1 MSLMVSSPAYLKAT
15 LAVLIGRRPG
25 VWSGQVP
32 STRARTIC
40 RPKLRGDKKVLEIRQ
55 NSQQKN
61 ADNYPVKA
69 FYLCER
75 KTDGEI
81 PPMSRHTLDQTDH
94 AILDTLVTKPSATL
108 REIADSLGLSTSA
121 VFVRRNRLEDR
132 GILATKIEV
141 NLPEDF

>member
-1 MSLMVSSPAYLKAT
+1 
-15 LAVLIGRRPG
+15 
-25 VWSGQVP
+25 
-32 STRARTIC
+32 
-40 RPKLRGDKKVLEIRQ
+40 
-55 NSQQKN
+55 
-61 ADNYPVKA
+61 
-69 FYLCER
+69 
-75 KTDGEI
+75 
-81 PPMSRHTLDQTDH
+81 MSRHTLDQTDH